1 METLITIGFTA
12 LLIGFSVIPY
22 VRRHRRNERE
32 ARARFEQL
40 RITGLHRATTMH
52 PHIDVT
58 LCIGCGA
65 CVKACPEGD
74 VLGIIEGK
82 AYLIHGAKCVGH
94 GLCAEACPVGGITM
108 LMAPP
113 GRSANLPVLSPHLE
127 TSVPR
132 MFIAGELGG
141 IGLIKNAVSQGIA
154 VINQIA
160 RTGRSTDGPLDVVII
175 GAGPAGLAAALAA
188 KSHGL
193 RFVLLEQQDVG
204 GTILQYPRRKIVL
217 TSPVDLPLVGR
228 LNFREASKEELL
240 ATWEGILGKID
251 LPVHTQE
258 KVVDVR
264 TANEVFEV
272 FSAKESYHARHIVL
286 ALGRRGTP
294 RRLGVPGEHLPK
306 VMYRLIDAASYQDC
320 DILVVG
326 GGDSAVEAAVGLAL
340 QGTNRVTLS
349 YRKGEFSRIKERN
362 ARLIEGCIKKRSV
375 NALFDSEVEEIL
387 DYGVILRSPAG
398 RQEIKNDVVLVFAGG
413 DMPFEFLQHIGIQF
427 HTIEVESPPGGSDRP
442 ERNTSQ

>member
-1 METLITIGFTA
+1 METLFTIGFTA
-12 LLIGFSVIPY
+12 LLIAISVVPY
-22 VRRHRRNERE
+22 VRRHRRKERE

-40 RITGLHRATTMH
+40 RISGLHKATTMH
-52 PHIDVT
+52 PHINVT

-65 CVKACPEGD
+65 CIDACPEGD
-74 VLGIIEGK
+74 VLGIMEGR
-82 AYLIHGAKCVGH
+82 ASLIHGAKCVGH
-94 GLCAEACPVGGITM
+94 SLCAEACPVGGINM

-113 GRSANLPVLSPHLE
+113 GRSANLPLLSPHLE

-154 VINQIA
+154 VINRIA
-160 RTGRSTDGPLDVVII
+160 QTGRSTDGPLDVLIV

-188 KSHGL
+188 KSHGM

-217 TSPVDLPLVGR
+217 TSPVELPLVGR

-240 ATWEGILGKID
+240 ATWEEILRKTD
-251 LPVHTQE
+251 LPVRTQE

-264 TANEVFEV
+264 TTNGVFEV
-272 FSAKESYHARHIVL
+272 VSAKDNYHARHLVL

-294 RRLGVPGEHLPK
+294 RRLGVPGEHLSK
-306 VMYRLIDAASYQDC
+306 VMYRLIDAESYQDC

-326 GGDSAVEAAVGLAL
+326 GGDSAVEAAAGLAL

-362 ARLIEGCIKKRSV
+362 ARQIEGCIKKGSV
-375 NALFDSEVEEIL
+375 RTVFNSEVEEIL
-387 DYGVILRSPAG
+387 EYEVILKTPDG
-398 RQEIKNDVVLVFAGG
+398 RKEIENNVVLVFAGG
-413 DMPFEFLQHIGIQF
+413 DMPFEFLQRIGIQF
-427 HTIEVESPPGGSDRP
+427 HTVEVESSP
-442 ERNTSQ
+442 TA

>member
-1 METLITIGFTA
+1 METFFTIVFTA

-22 VRRHRRNERE
+22 VRRQRRKERE

-40 RITGLHRATTMH
+40 SITGLHKATTMH

-65 CVKACPEGD
+65 CVDACPEGD
-74 VLGIIEGK
+74 VLGVIEGK
-82 AYLIHGAKCVGH
+82 ASLIHGAKCVGH
-94 GLCAEACPVGGITM
+94 ALCAEACPVGGITM

-113 GRSANLPVLSPHLE
+113 GRSANLPVLSPTFE
-127 TSVPR
+127 TSVPG
-132 MFIAGELGG
+132 MYIAGELGG

-154 VINQIA
+154 VINRIA
-160 RTGRSTDGPLDVVII
+160 QSGRSTDGPLDVVIV

-193 RFVLLEQQDVG
+193 RFIMLEQQDVG

-240 ATWEGILGKID
+240 DTWEEILRKTH
-251 LPVHTQE
+251 LPVQTKE

-264 TANEVFEV
+264 TANGIFEV
-272 FSAKESYHARHIVL
+272 ISAKNSYHARHLVL

-294 RRLGVPGEHLPK
+294 RRLGIPGEHLAK
-306 VMYRLIDAASYQDC
+306 VMYRLIDAESYQDC
-320 DILVVG
+320 DVLVVG

-362 ARLIEGCIKKRSV
+362 ARLIEGCIKKGSV
-375 NALFDSEVEEIL
+375 NAVFNSEVEEIL
-387 DYGVILRSPAG
+387 EYEAILKSPGG
-398 RQEIKNDVVLVFAGG
+398 RQEIKNNVVLIFAGG
-413 DMPFEFLQHIGIQF
+413 DMPFEFLQRIGIQF
-427 HTIEVESPPGGSDRP
+427 HTVEVEGSPAA
-442 ERNTSQ
+442 